1 MHRSASLALLC
12 IAVATAAAS
21 KPGGGG
27 GGTSHGSAPNPEIAY
42 ISSGGNTSK
51 LVVSNEDG
59 TNANTLYSSSDFL
72 RFDLAPRA
80 QHQIAVSIAST
91 TDPSIVLLSYDV
103 TGTGAFATTAT
114 RRIASVRRG
123 TFVDFSP
130 DGTKL
135 AFACC
140 SNGQTETLVVYD
152 LTTNTT
158 TPWATDSFFW
168 DVAWFRDGN
177 SIAYSAPN
185 SDGSAGDTLYE
196 VPGPG
201 MTPQPLLKDASDI
214 YFDAS
219 RTDPDALVVNYHDA
233 AGNALTELWRNG
245 SFVDANLTNSTV
257 SFFGELNCRDT
268 ELAFLGPPN
277 NSPAWYI
284 RDLTTGLTRL
294 FSRTYY
300 HWVQFWPTCS

>member
-1 MHRSASLALLC
+1 MDRTASFALLFV
-12 IAVATAAAS
+12 AVATAAAS
-21 KPGGGG
+21 KPSGG
-27 GGTSHGSAPNPEIAY
+27 GGTSHGSTPNPEIAY
-42 ISSGGNTSK
+42 QSSSGNTFK
-51 LVVSNEDG
+51 LIVANEDG
-59 TNANTLYSSSDFL
+59 TNANTLYSSSAPL

-80 QHQIAVSIAST
+80 QHQIAISISST
-91 TDPSIVLLSYDV
+91 TDPAIVLLSYDV
-103 TGTGAFATTAT
+103 TGTGAFAATGTT
-114 RRIASVRRG
+114 RIASARRG

-158 TPWATDSFFW
+158 TPWATDTFFW
-168 DVAWFRDGN
+168 DVAWFRGGN
-177 SIAYSAPN
+177 SIAYSVPN
-185 SDGSAGDTLYE
+185 ADGSAGDTLYE

-201 MTPQPLLKDASDI
+201 MMPQPLLKDSSEI
-214 YFDAS
+214 YFDAA

-233 AGNALTELWRNG
+233 TGNALTGLWRNG
-245 SFVDANLTNSTV
+245 SFVDPNLANNTV
-257 SFFGELNCRDT
+257 SLFSELSCNDK
-268 ELAFLGPPN
+268 ELAYLGPPN

-284 RDLTTGLTRL
+284 RDLGTGLTRL

-300 HWVQFWPTCS
+300 HWVQFWPTCN

>member
-1 MHRSASLALLC
+1 MYRFASFALLC
-12 IAVATAAAS
+12 VAAATAAVAS
-21 KPGGGG
+21 KPSGGGSG
-27 GGTSHGSAPNPEIAY
+27 HGSAPNPEIAY
-42 ISSGGNTSK
+42 VSGSTKTST
-51 LVVSNEDG
+51 LVVANEDG
-59 TNANTLYSSSDFL
+59 TNASTLYSSSAPL
-72 RFDLAPRA
+72 KFDLAPRG
-80 QHQIAVSIAST
+80 QHQIAVSISST

-114 RRIASVRRG
+114 RRIASARRG
-123 TFVDFSP
+123 TVVDFSP

-158 TPWATDSFFW
+158 TPWATDTFFW
-168 DVAWFRDGN
+168 DVAWFRGGN

-185 SDGSAGDTLYE
+185 ADGSAGNTLYE
-196 VPGPG
+196 VPGAG
-201 MTPQPLLKDASDI
+201 VAPQPLLTDRSDI

-233 AGNALTELWRNG
+233 AGNALTGLWRNG
-245 SFVDANLTNSTV
+245 SFADPNLAANTV
-257 SFFGELNCRDT
+257 SFFSELSCNDK
-268 ELAFLGPPN
+268 EMAYLGPPN

-300 HWVQFWPTCS
+300 HWVQFWPTCA

>member
-1 MHRSASLALLC
+1 MYRSASFALLWLAL
-12 IAVATAAAS
+12 ATAAPS
-21 KPGGGG
+21 KPPTGGGG
-27 GGTSHGSAPNPEIAY
+27 QGSPNPEIAY
-42 ISSGGNTSK
+42 VSLSGNTNK
-51 LVVSNEDG
+51 LIVANENG
-59 TNANTLYSSSDFL
+59 TNASTLYSSSAAL
-72 RFDLAPRA
+72 RFDLAPRG
-80 QHQIAVSIAST
+80 QHQIVVSIAST
-91 TDPSIVLLSYDV
+91 TDPSIVLLTYDV

-114 RRIASVRRG
+114 KRIAAARRG

-158 TPWATDSFFW
+158 TPWATDTFFW
-168 DVAWFRDGN
+168 DVAWFRGGN

-185 SDGSAGDTLYE
+185 ADGSAGNTLYE

-201 MTPQPLLKDASDI
+201 VAPQRLLTDRSDI

-233 AGNALTELWRNG
+233 AGNALTGLWRNG
-245 SFVDANLTNSTV
+245 SFADANLANNSV
-257 SFFGELNCRDT
+257 SFFSELSCNDR
-268 ELAFLGPPN
+268 ELAYLGPPN

-300 HWVQFWPTCS
+300 HWVQFWPTCN